1 MATLSSTLTLSSSG
15 TTGITSDDLNMTT
28 TTTFTCSHTS
38 GIARKA
44 ITSTAIGTG
53 SGQVTLDTA
62 DEFGSPSIIYIK
74 NTHDYHA
81 SEDIIYCY
89 FDGDGTDTHVLQLHG
104 GQFAYMPGSSDLSLK
119 AYTSTS
125 GTVVEYAVFGTLA

>member
-1 MATLSSTLTLSSSG
+1 MATLTSTLTLTS
-15 TTGITSDDLNMTT
+15 TDITSDSLSLSTS
-28 TTTFTCSHTS
+28 TTFTCTHTT

-44 ITSTAIGTG
+44 ITSTAVGTG
-53 SGQVTLDTA
+53 SGQVTVDTV

-81 SEDIIYCY
+81 SNNVIYLY

-104 GQFAYMPGSSDLSLK
+104 GQFAYIPGSSDLSLK

-125 GTVVEYAVFGTLA
+125 GTVVEYSVFGTLA

>member
-1 MATLSSTLTLSSSG
+1 MATLSSTLTLAS
-15 TTGITSDDLNMTT
+15 TDITSDTLSLTT
-28 TTTFTCSHTS
+28 NTTFTCTHTT

-44 ITSTAIGTG
+44 ITSTAIGTA

-74 NTHDYHA
+74 NTHAYHA
-81 SEDIIYCY
+81 SDNVIYAYFSGDEDGLPIQI
-89 FDGDGTDTHVLQLHG
+89 HG
-104 GQFAYMPGSSDLSLK
+104 GQFAYIPLTSDFTLK

-125 GTVVEYAVFGTLA
+125 GTIVEFCVFGTLA

>member
-1 MATLSSTLTLSSSG
+1 MATLTSTLSLSSSD
-15 TTGITSDDLNMTT
+15 ITSDTLSLSTST
-28 TTTFTCSHTS
+28 PFTCTHTS

-44 ITSTAIGTG
+44 ITSTAVGTA
-53 SGQVTLDTA
+53 SGQVTIDTA
-62 DEFGSPSIIYIK
+62 DEFGSPSVIYIK

-81 SEDIIYCY
+81 TNNVIYCY

-125 GTVVEYAVFGTLA
+125 GTVVEFAVFGTLA

>member
-1 MATLSSTLTLSSSG
+1 MATLNSTLTLAS
-15 TTGITSDDLNMTT
+15 TDITSDTLSLTT
-28 TTTFTCSHTS
+28 TASFTCTHTS

-44 ITSTAIGTG
+44 ITSTAIGTA

-74 NTHDYHA
+74 NTHAYHA
-81 SEDIIYCY
+81 SNNWIYCY
-89 FDGDGTDTHVLQLHG
+89 FSGDADGLPIQIAG
-104 GQFAYMPGSSDLSLK
+104 GQFAYIPLTSDFTLK

-125 GTVVEYAVFGTLA
+125 GTIVEFCVFGTLA